1 MCCHMKVF
9 LVGVSCI
16 GKSTIGRELAK
27 DMSYNFYD
35 LDIEIEAYFSKS
47 ISQIQSKFIAD
58 YSFRKYVLVVLKK
71 IIEENQNF
79 NYIVAMPPS
88 GLQDCYL
95 KEVKKIKRV
104 VIVLNDRPENILKR
118 ITFYDYNSNKIE
130 KELTEGEKKHY
141 LREIKK
147 DITYYKRTYKRANY
161 HVNIDG
167 LSVKDSVHKI
177 KELLNN
183 VESLENNEHPIISQ
197 L

>member
-1 MCCHMKVF
+1 MRVF
-9 LVGVSCI
+9 LVGVSCV

-27 DMSYNFYD
+27 DMSYNFFD
-35 LDIEIEAYFSKS
+35 LDKEIEAYFSKS
-47 ISQIQSKFIAD
+47 ISQIKSEFIAD

-71 IIEENQNF
+71 IIEENQNSD
-79 NYIVAMPPS
+79 YIMAMPPS

-95 KEVKKIKRV
+95 KEIKKINC
-104 VIVLNDRPENILKR
+104 VIIALQDRPENILKR

-130 KELTEGEKKHY
+130 KELTEREKKYY

-147 DITYYKRTYKRANY
+147 DITYYNRTYKRTNY

-167 LSVKDSVHKI
+167 LSVKESGYKI

-183 VESLENNEHPIISQ
+183 VESLESNEHPIISQ